1 MKLLGDVQVVRSLAE
16 KKKGPKFYVHAKRN
30 PLEAEVNNYDIS
42 INHYVIYHLKA
53 RWPHGYCAQLRVERS
68 GFKPC
73 GGRCV
78 VFLGKTDF
86 TRTMLLFTRLI
97 GSAGRGH
104 PTIEYQSIQGGI
116 ELLRLVASCFRI
128 LTLTLTLRSQS

>member
-73 GGRCV
+73 EGRCV

-86 TRTMLLFTRLI
+86 TRTMLLFTRLVGYSKLVGVTLLAYYI
-97 GSAGRGH
+97 QCLYCFFIDLYSRSCGH
-104 PTIEYQSIQGGI
+104 
-116 ELLRLVASCFRI
+116 LWV
-128 LTLTLTLRSQS
+128 